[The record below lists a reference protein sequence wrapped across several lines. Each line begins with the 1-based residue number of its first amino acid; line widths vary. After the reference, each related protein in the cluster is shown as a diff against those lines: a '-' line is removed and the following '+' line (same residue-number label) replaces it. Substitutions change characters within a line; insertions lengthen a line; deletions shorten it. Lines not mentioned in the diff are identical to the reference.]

1 MTETDHEEL
10 AAARAAFDSHESSQD
25 AVVLAIPAPESV
37 RRRFES
43 IERLCA
49 AEGRKRELR
58 LALLADLPAG
68 VWLGGVA

>member
-1 MTETDHEEL
+1 MTDDDMQ
-10 AAARAAFDSHESSQD
+10 AAARAAFDAHEGSQD

-37 RRRFES
+37 RRRFDS
-43 IERLCA
+43 IEGMCA

-58 LALLADLPAG
+58 RALLADLPAG